1 MAKTATTSDLGIL
14 GTELEPEREEI
25 IGLLTEAYWMEL
37 ETVMNYTAASINPD
51 GLRAQEV
58 VEAIESDIEE
68 ELGHAREFARR
79 IKELYGVV
87 PGSAAFECRQPFLQP
102 ADDQTDLLH
111 IVEGVIEAER
121 GAIAHYSRLVELTA
135 ESDPA
140 TNDMVVTILR
150 DEQAHLR
157 LFEGFRRELAASA

>member
-1 MAKTATTSDLGIL
+1 MERTATRALGIL
-14 GTELEPEREEI
+14 SDELQNERDEI

-87 PGSAAFECRQPFLQP
+87 PGSGSFECKQPFLQP
-102 ADDQTDLLH
+102 AEDQTDLLH

-121 GAIAHYSRLVELTA
+121 GAIAHYSRLIELTD
-135 ESDPA
+135 ETDPA
-140 TNDMVVTILR
+140 TQDMVIAILR

-157 LFEGFRRELAASA
+157 LFEGFRRELSAAA